1 MAIFIND
8 RDANIES
15 RPEISVGIN
24 PHLVVAG
31 DLDGNGTMD
40 LAITNDGSNSVIILL

>member
-1 MAIFIND
+1 M
-8 RDANIES
+8 
-15 RPEISVGIN
+15 
-24 PHLVVAG
+24 VAG